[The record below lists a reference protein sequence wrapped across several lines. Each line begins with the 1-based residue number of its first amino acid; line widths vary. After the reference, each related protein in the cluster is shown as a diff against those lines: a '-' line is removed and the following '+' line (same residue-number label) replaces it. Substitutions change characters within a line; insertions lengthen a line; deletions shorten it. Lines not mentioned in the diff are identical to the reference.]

1 MIGTTLSHF
10 RITAK
15 LGEGGMGE
23 VYLAEDTNLQRQ
35 VALKILPGA
44 MTDDAAA
51 KERFLQEAMAASSLD
66 HANVCTIYEVG
77 ETQTGQMFLAM
88 AYYGGQSLKQKIV
101 GGGLDVDEAVG
112 IALEVARG
120 LARAHGAGITHRDI
134 KPANIMLTE
143 HGEAKIVDFGLAK
156 LAAGARLT
164 QPGTTM
170 GTPGYMAPEQV
181 HGEDPDGRTD
191 LWSLG
196 VVLYE
201 MLTGLLPFRGGN
213 DSAVIYSIL
222 HAEPQSAERDGEPVQ
237 RELQG
242 ILDRALAKDL
252 EKRYQTADE
261 LASDLEGILRSSS
274 ERTLT
279 MAVPVVEK
287 SSSRGKA
294 LVIAAAVLVL
304 GALGYLAF
312 RSSRAVEPAATPAAA
327 PVSLQPAIAVLPFTV
342 RGSPDYQYLS
352 EGMVDLL
359 GTKFDGAGDLRSVD
373 SHALLSYANQ
383 NFEGPPSREEAQRL
397 AETFGA
403 SFYVLGEVL
412 EAAGKLHIS
421 ASLYRDDDSEALSRA
436 TVDGLAEE
444 IFGLLDSLAG
454 ELLAERV
461 TGAAGGLARTAAL
474 TTESLPAL
482 KAYLQAESQLRSGR
496 FNAALE
502 SFQEAVALDAD
513 FALAWYR
520 MSVAAEWAS
529 VGTDVVMESALQAV
543 RLSDR
548 LSERYKRLLAARL
561 AANRGDTIAAESQY
575 RNIVGSHPEDVE
587 AWAQLGE
594 LLSHQMYST
603 GRSNSASR
611 EAWERVLELDP
622 NSVGA
627 MWHLARVAALEGKTQ
642 ELQSLADRI
651 LELSPEGDRTLEIEA
666 LLAYGT
672 GNRAAQKE
680 ALEGLREVSNTVVA
694 LTAWALAI
702 SGDRPEAV
710 LEVAEILTE
719 PSRSR
724 VVRAQG
730 YSMMAYTELSRG
742 RWGAAEEYLEQL
754 DATSVPLALEHRGL
768 VSTLPIVPAAEAVW
782 RKLHRALSDW
792 DASQVPPV
800 GVSSNFF
807 DMHDSY
813 HQQFRLYLIGVLEA
827 LLGEEKCLQT
837 ATELEA
843 LPGSPEEQE
852 VASDLAAGVRARWWR
867 QQGDDDQA
875 LEELES
881 ITLEGVDY
889 QEAYGSAFLSSSP
902 ERFLRAEILLEQGRV
917 EEALPLLRS
926 FGETSYFDETFV
938 APSYYREGE
947 AYEQLEQ
954 PEQAI
959 ESYQRV
965 VDLWQDCQP
974 PLCSWVDDAKENIV
988 RLSESG
994 S

>member
-170 GTPGYMAPEQV
+170 GTPAYMAPEQV

-436 TVDGLAEE
+436 TVDGPAEE

-742 RWGAAEEYLEQL
+742 RWGAAGEIWSSSMPPRSRWL
-754 DATSVPLALEHRGL
+754 S
-768 VSTLPIVPAAEAVW
+768 SIAVW
-782 RKLHRALSDW
+782 YRRCRSFPRLRQCGGNCTERCRTGMHHRFPRWGSD
-792 DASQVPPV
+792 
-800 GVSSNFF
+800 NFF

-827 LLGEEKCLQT
+827 LLGEEKRLQT

>member
-66 HANVCTIYEVG
+66 HANVCTVYEVG
-77 ETQTGQMFLAM
+77 ETETGQMFLAM
-88 AYYGGQSLKQKIV
+88 AYYGGQSLKQKIAGV
-101 GGGLDVDEAVG
+101 AFDVDEAVG

-120 LARAHGAGITHRDI
+120 LTRAHEAGITHRDI
-134 KPANIMLTE
+134 KPANIMLTR

-170 GTPGYMAPEQV
+170 GTPAYMAPEQV
-181 HGEDPDGRTD
+181 HGEDLDGRTD

-213 DSAVIYSIL
+213 DSAVISSIL
-222 HAEPQSAERDGEPVQ
+222 PQEPQKQERDGEPVQ

-242 ILDRALAKDL
+242 ILDRALAKAP

-279 MAVPVVEK
+279 MAIPAARRKKPV
-287 SSSRGKA
+287 GKV
-294 LVIAAAVLVL
+294 LFAAAAILIIGV
-304 GALGYLAF
+304 LGYLAF
-312 RSSRAVEPAATPAAA
+312 RGFRSVEPEATPAAA
-327 PVSLQPAIAVLPFTV
+327 PAAGPPAIAVLPFTV

-359 GTKFDGAGDLRSVD
+359 GTKFDGVGDLRSVD

-383 NFEGPPSREEAQRL
+383 NFEGPPSQQEAQRL
-397 AETFGA
+397 AATFGA
-403 SFYVLGEVL
+403 SFYLLGEVL

-421 ASLYRDDDSEALSRA
+421 ASLYRGDASEAISRA
-436 TVDGLAEE
+436 TVDGPAEE

-461 TGAAGGLARTAAL
+461 TGAASGLARTAAL

-482 KAYLQAESQLRSGR
+482 KSYLQAESQLRSGR

-502 SFQEAVALDAD
+502 SFQEAVALDPE

-529 VGTDVVMESALQAV
+529 VGSDLVQEAASQAV

-548 LSERYKRLLAARL
+548 LSGRYKRLLEARL
-561 AANRGDTIAAESQY
+561 ATHRGDTAGAESRY

-594 LLSHQMYST
+594 LLSHQTYST
-603 GRSNSASR
+603 GRSTSVSR

-627 MWHLARVAALEGKTQ
+627 MWHLARVAALEGKTE
-642 ELQSLADRI
+642 ELESLAGRI

-672 GNRAAQKE
+672 GDREAQKQ
-680 ALEGLREVSNTVVA
+680 ALSGLREVSHTVVA

-702 SGDRPEAV
+702 SGNRPEAV
-710 LEVAEILTE
+710 LEVTEILTE

-724 VVRAQG
+724 AVRAQG
-730 YSMMAYTELSRG
+730 YSMMAYTEVSRG
-742 RWGAAEEYLEQL
+742 RWEAAEEYLEQL
-754 DATSVPLALEHRGL
+754 DATSIPLALENRGL
-768 VSTLPIVPAAEAVW
+768 ISTLPFLPASEPEW
-782 RKLHRALSDW
+782 RRMHQLLSDW

-800 GVSSNFF
+800 GIDSNFF

-827 LLGEEKCLQT
+827 LLGEETCLET

-852 VASDLAAGVRARWWR
+852 VVRDLAAGIRARWWR

-881 ITLEGVDY
+881 ITFEGVGY

-917 EEALPLLRS
+917 EESLPLLRS
-926 FGETSYFDETFV
+926 FGETSYYDEVFV
-938 APSYYREGE
+938 VPSYFRQGE
-947 AYEQLEQ
+947 AFEKLAQ
-954 PEQAI
+954 PEMAI
-959 ESYQRV
+959 QNYQHV
-965 VDLWQDCQP
+965 VELWKDCQP
-974 PLCSWVDDAKENIV
+974 PLCSWVEEAKDNIA
-988 RLSESG
+988 RLSQPDG
-994 S
+994 